1 MWCGPVD
8 NNGGLMCVLCVLP
21 SKEKETEVSSEL
33 PCACVYIVYIVYMF
47 ICIYILFTVN
57 MK

>member
-8 NNGGLMCVLCVLP
+8 NNGALMCVLCVLS

-47 ICIYILFTVN
+47 IYIHILFTVN